1 MKNAALKF
9 LVLIAMI
16 ASTSC
21 GLQVRDNPASG
32 TNTITNPQIGQPSN
46 PSDPSDPVEIKYTVG
61 GKAIGIP
68 AGEHVILEVAGGAQ
82 HTISANGDFTLPEEY
97 LSGDDYDVTLI
108 STVIHSCGHTYDCT
122 LANGQGTIVDH
133 DVTDLVIKCT
143 KRCH

>member
-1 MKNAALKF
+1 MKKAAHKI
-9 LVLIAMI
+9 LVLTALIFSAH
-16 ASTSC
+16 C
-21 GLQVRDNPASG
+21 GLQVRSDPSSTTSLG
-32 TNTITNPQIGQPSN
+32 NPQIENPSN

-68 AGEHVILEVAGGAQ
+68 AGEEVILEVAGGAQ
-82 HTISANGDFTLPEEY
+82 HTISVNGDFTLPEEY

-122 LANGQGTIVDH
+122 LENGQGTIVDH
-133 DVTDLVIKCT
+133 DVTDLVIKCV